1 MMALRTEKLLRHSAD
16 ARRVE
21 GSCAERL
28 PSILDGTQG
37 RHFELW
43 HHIGPIGLIPAR
55 LTSPGNVIL
64 PSFAPRA
71 QDEMLLKVKRPKI

>member
-37 RHFELW
+37 RHSTCV
-43 HHIGPIGLIPAR
+43 R
-55 LTSPGNVIL
+55 TSRTESP
-64 PSFAPRA
+64 
-71 QDEMLLKVKRPKI
+71 